1 MKRFDDRYRL
11 IIQQVDTQTNRTTEE
26 ELERSVAEWFDS
38 KGYFLYTK
46 FDAELKKLVL
56 KLGNESKKKSN

>member
-1 MKRFDDRYRL
+1 MKRFDDKYRL
-11 IIQQVDTQTNRTTEE
+11 IIQLVDTQTKRTAEE

-46 FDAELKKLVL
+46 FDAELKKLL
-56 KLGNESKKKSN
+56 QKLGAESKKKTN